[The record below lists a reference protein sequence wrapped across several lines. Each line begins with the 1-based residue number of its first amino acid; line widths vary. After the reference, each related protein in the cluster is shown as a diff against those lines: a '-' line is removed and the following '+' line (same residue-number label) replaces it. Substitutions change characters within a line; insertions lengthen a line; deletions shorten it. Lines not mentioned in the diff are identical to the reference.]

1 MKESME
7 ILFKDA
13 SFPIKINPGRA
24 SVVDDVGSASRA
36 LHEAIEIKYFY
47 EGESTL
53 LIGTET
59 LHVTAGDVVVINPYE
74 VHGTIDYGKIEKGRY
89 HLFMVGLD
97 FFSGATSAGID
108 LRHLI
113 FGKHVAFK
121 KHFPENKR
129 MQEILTRVASEAD
142 FGDEAARLSIFGL
155 MAEFFALLLREGTVS
170 EQASANDSLR
180 YYSVIEPA
188 LRMIRDSFS
197 EKFTV
202 DMLADACRMSKYHFC
217 RIFKAAMNMSA
228 IQYLNSY
235 RLKIADAMLAKTDSS
250 VSEVGEICGFEDAGY
265 FARIYKKQFGRT
277 PKEAKNH

>member
-1 MKESME
+1 MKESNGIFFE
-7 ILFKDA
+7 DA
-13 SFPIKINPGRA
+13 SFPIKITPGRA

-53 LIGTET
+53 LVGTET

-89 HLFMVGLD
+89 HLFMIGLD

-121 KHFPENKR
+121 KHFSENKR

-142 FGDEAARLSIFGL
+142 SPDEAARLCIFGL

-170 EQASANDSLR
+170 EQSANDSLR

-217 RIFKAAMNMSA
+217 RIFKAAMKMGA
-228 IQYLNSY
+228 IQYLNAY

-250 VSEVGEICGFEDAGY
+250 VSEVAEICGFEDAGY
-265 FARIYKKQFGRT
+265 FARIYRKQFGRT
-277 PKEAKNH
+277 PKQAKSN